1 MRKDAE
7 EQKKLYCKQMKEM
20 ALEDRLFLKIDS
32 SIIKDESNDMELG
45 KKIRAMWNK
54 KDKEIEDRL
63 KWLESRM
70 SDNE

>member
-20 ALEDRLFLKIDS
+20 ALEDRL
-32 SIIKDESNDMELG
+32 
-45 KKIRAMWNK
+45 
-54 KDKEIEDRL
+54 

-70 SDNE
+70 NDNE

>member
-7 EQKKLYCKQMKEM
+7 EQKKLYSKQMKEM

-54 KDKEIEDRL
+54 KDKQIEDRL

-70 SDNE
+70 NDNE

>member
-54 KDKEIEDRL
+54 KDKQIEDRL

-70 SDNE
+70 NDNE